1 MVSSKRIYKKIIVGV
16 IITLILAFAVGIYS
30 YASKG
35 EEITSRQ
42 QLNNPDITIGTGD
55 GSAAVNVIKKELPDA
70 NIAYLEAVQ
79 GYQTVAQGK
88 IDAYIF
94 ERLPMEKAMDHGLE
108 GVRILDENMEEQLNI
123 AVGISP
129 NCKIPDFENELN
141 SFIKSIKEDGTL
153 DDMYNR

>member
-1 MVSSKRIYKKIIVGV
+1 MVSSKRIYKRIIVCV
-16 IITLILAFAVGIYS
+16 IITLILPFAVGIYS

-42 QLNNPDITIGTGD
+42 QLNNPDVTIGTGD
-55 GSAAVNVIKKELPDA
+55 GSAAVNVIKRELPDA

-94 ERLPMEKAMDHGLE
+94 ERLQMEKAMDHGLE
-108 GVRILDENMEEQLNI
+108 GV
-123 AVGISP
+123 
-129 NCKIPDFENELN
+129 KIHD
-141 SFIKSIKEDGTL
+141 
-153 DDMYNR
+153 